1 MLYSDKNA
9 KVLKELPR
17 IDNVISMYVVG
28 PNKYYSM
35 VLEGMVEA
43 RSDFAKKCPFAKIK
57 LHQIGIFFHQ
67 TTYFFH

>member
-28 PNKYYSM
+28 PNKYYS
-35 VLEGMVEA
+35 A
-43 RSDFAKKCPFAKIK
+43 
-57 LHQIGIFFHQ
+57 
-67 TTYFFH
+67 TYRDSKEF